1 MIDVKKAVSFSM
13 QAIHDFYEGQEL
25 TDLALEE
32 VEKTDDEW
40 LITLGFLVPNK
51 NPVKHNVFSMAMAAA
66 NERQYIRKYKI
77 FSVDAESG
85 KILYMKIREL

>member
-13 QAIHDFYEGQEL
+13 QAIHDFYDKQEL

-32 VEKTDDEW
+32 VEQTDNQW
-40 LITLGFLVPNK
+40 LITLSFLVPNK
-51 NPVKHNVFSMAMAAA
+51 KPNKNNMFAMAAVA
-66 NERQYIRKYKI
+66 DEKQYIRKYKI
-77 FSVDAESG
+77 FAVDAESG